1 MFDGF
6 GSKTT
11 LIFDSTR
18 IRSAMRINV
27 RWVRFDEDDDDS
39 RFDEDQG
46 WMFDG
51 FGSTIIPACEG

>member
-1 MFDGF
+1 
-6 GSKTT
+6 
-11 LIFDSTR
+11 
-18 IRSAMRINV
+18 MRINV

-51 FGSTIIPACEG
+51 FGSTMIPAGEG